1 MMMSDEFAGAIIK
14 QFPDKLSTTFGSTS
28 STNATHST
36 TPKAGRRSPNLFL
49 SSTSS
54 VSIGVTPILENNTKA
69 VNSKRISMPKTNWI
83 NNIVRGINRR

>member
-1 MMMSDEFAGAIIK
+1 MMMSDEFADAIMK
-14 QFPDKLSTTFGSTS
+14 QFPDKLSTTFHTTS
-28 STNATHST
+28 SNATHTT

-54 VSIGVTPILENNTKA
+54 VSTGVTPILKNNTKA

>member
-1 MMMSDEFAGAIIK
+1 MMMSDEFADAIIK
-14 QFPDKLSTTFGSTS
+14 QFPDKLSTTFRTTS
-28 STNATHST
+28 SNATHTT

-54 VSIGVTPILENNTKA
+54 VSTGGTPILKNNKA